1 VDKVLVSSEYES
13 HLTDT
18 DLELLASVTGG
29 ASGTGHARDAVARL
43 RREPAVLLD
52 LFDDPRVCE
61 AVLGGG
67 QAAAPVSPFCVFT
80 VAVHRSAAELASLGY
95 LPERTGTRQRVP
107 LFDAPALRDFLADP
121 GRRLFLAELLA
132 SFTKVTSGR
141 YQVQAA
147 GGRVRTRRY
156 SELDPVRL
164 AGLLDAVPGAER
176 SGVYRRLGDVSLFL
190 AGVFPDYAAAH
201 LLGPVNVARLLRA
214 ARVAPPEAGR
224 LAAAPALE
232 LLEHLGA
239 RWYRAAGELA
249 EVKTARLAVVTEVAS
264 RFRQARRVLNHVADR
279 YLFPR
284 SFPWLPQPG

>member
-1 VDKVLVSSEYES
+1 VDKVLVGCEYES

-18 DLELLASVTGG
+18 DLIMLATAAGR
-29 ASGTGHARDAVARL
+29 ASGTSHARDEVARL
-43 RREPAVLLD
+43 RRDPAVLPD
-52 LFDDPRVCE
+52 LFDDPRVCQ

-67 QAAAPVSPFCVFT
+67 EPAGAVSPFCVFT
-80 VAVHRSAAELASLGY
+80 AAVHQTAAELASLGY

-107 LFDAPALRDFLADP
+107 LFDAPALRDFLAEP

-141 YQVQAA
+141 YQVQA

-164 AGLLDAVPGAER
+164 AGLLDAVSGAER

-190 AGVFPDYAAAH
+190 AGVFPDCAAAH
-201 LLGPVNVARLLRA
+201 LLGPVNVARLLRT
-214 ARVAPPEAGR
+214 ARVAPPEVSR

-239 RWYRAAGELA
+239 QWYRAAGELA
-249 EVKTARLAVVTEVAS
+249 QVKTARLAVVAEVAD

-279 YLFPR
+279 YLFPQ

>member
-1 VDKVLVSSEYES
+1 MGREYES

-18 DLELLASVTGG
+18 DLIVLATAAGR
-29 ASGTGHARDAVARL
+29 AFGTSHARDEAARL
-43 RREPAVLLD
+43 RRDPAVLPD
-52 LFDDPRVCE
+52 LFDDPGVCQ

-67 QAAAPVSPFCVFT
+67 EPAGAVSPFCVFT
-80 VAVHRSAAELASLGY
+80 AAVHRTAAELASLGY

-107 LFDAPALRDFLADP
+107 LFDAPALRDFLAEP

-141 YQVQAA
+141 YQVQA

-164 AGLLDAVPGAER
+164 AGLLDAVSGAER

-214 ARVAPPEAGR
+214 ARVAPPEVSR

-232 LLEHLGA
+232 LLEHFGA
-239 RWYRAAGELA
+239 QWYRAAGELA
-249 EVKTARLAVVTEVAS
+249 EVKTARLAVVAEVAD

-279 YLFPR
+279 YLFPQ